1 MNGVDEVCGWTL
13 GGRVRHSETWW
24 WNDEVN
30 VYIKD
35 KRRLWKLWKQGGS
48 KEEYQAAKKIAKR
61 EVYNAKKLAQET
73 RFSDINS
80 DKDCNK
86 IFKMAKKMKVE
97 NGDVIGNK
105 CVKDYDSNIVFGDKE
120 KLCVWKAHYENLLNV
135 EFDWDK
141 NNLSTELPIEG
152 PPIKLEKDMI
162 AEAILKLKEG
172 KACGPS
178 GIGIEMIKW
187 GGDELLNIIV
197 DLMNLIIKEDRIPED
212 WNQSTIIN
220 CFKGKGD
227 ATTCGNY
234 RGLKL
239 LEHPMKVLESVVANI
254 IRQYVDIDS
263 MQFGFMPSRSTTDA
277 IFIIRQM
284 QEKYILKQ
292 KTMYAAFVDLEKA
305 FDRVPRE
312 VLWWSL
318 RKLGVIEWVVRL
330 VQAMYINAK
339 SRVNINGAYSEQF
352 KVTVGVHQGSVLSP
366 LLFIIVM
373 EALSLEFRV
382 SCPWE
387 LLYADDLAILSDSL
401 EDLKAR
407 LAIWK
412 TSLESYG
419 LRVNVE
425 KTKIL
430 VSSSEFK
437 RIAHNNPKHPCG
449 VCNFGVGANSILCT
463 VCNLWVHKKCTGI
476 NGHLTRIRNF
486 VCNKCN
492 VGNVPAEIETI
503 KEVEIGNDRFHVE
516 TSFKYL
522 GDTLGRCDGCSDA
535 VSARI
540 ISSWGT
546 FCELLPILTY
556 RAIRLKL
563 RGNVFKSCVSII
575 IW

>member
-1 MNGVDEVCGWTL
+1 M
-13 GGRVRHSETWW
+13 
-24 WNDEVN
+24 
-30 VYIKD
+30 
-35 KRRLWKLWKQGGS
+35 
-48 KEEYQAAKKIAKR
+48 
-61 EVYNAKKLAQET
+61 
-73 RFSDINS
+73 
-80 DKDCNK
+80 
-86 IFKMAKKMKVE
+86 
-97 NGDVIGNK
+97 
-105 CVKDYDSNIVFGDKE
+105 
-120 KLCVWKAHYENLLNV
+120 
-135 EFDWDK
+135 
-141 NNLSTELPIEG
+141 
-152 PPIKLEKDMI
+152 
-162 AEAILKLKEG
+162 
-172 KACGPS
+172 
-178 GIGIEMIKW
+178 
-187 GGDELLNIIV
+187 
-197 DLMNLIIKEDRIPED
+197 
-212 WNQSTIIN
+212 
-220 CFKGKGD
+220 
-227 ATTCGNY
+227 
-234 RGLKL
+234 
-239 LEHPMKVLESVVANI
+239 LESVVANI

-476 NGHLTRIRNF
+476 NGHLKRIRNF

-540 ISSWGT
+540 ISSWRA
-546 FCELLPILTY
+546 FRELLPILTN

-563 RGNVFKSCVSII
+563 RGNVFNSCVRKVLLYGSEIWPLLNEDIQRLITADNGMIRWICGVSLKDHIPTTDLLIRLGISSIKDVMRYNRLSYYGHLVRMDDDAWPKMVKFHNVDGRQPRGRPRKRLYDVI
-575 IW
+575 NEDMKILKLSNEDANNRAEWRRAIKPNKKIQHDGVLPAHVDPGR